1 MKEIKRI
8 PKHLFLFIL
17 LVVLVGVACQLP
29 INNEGDKSAEPDL
42 EATIGALQ
50 TEMIQQATQPENPPS
65 SETAIPTE
73 GTSPSQPDA
82 PIGDSYQGFYVLQG
96 GLFRAYDL
104 NGQALGI
111 EFPAG
116 SSNWYGENQI
126 DGFSDEIFYTQFN
139 DNPGVFRVNAQG
151 TQKLD
156 FIQAHDPVYITI
168 SPDRQRIAWST
179 SSWGE
184 GALKTEIFY
193 ANLDGSNQQL
203 IDSLAAEEQ
212 DDLNLNYFPVHWME
226 DGRLIYATGMT
237 GIGGYMLYWGY
248 NGLYIFNPLNNSI
261 RTLVDD
267 QERLGI
273 CLSSISDD
281 LTKIAIVCGAE
292 ERNVRVRNLDTGI
305 ETNYP
310 VLEDQTIAGSARFS
324 PSGEWLAYVIQR
336 ADPEHELGK
345 IVVVPVDGSQPPR
358 VLTTVNDGS
367 FNVAGW
373 VSEDYLLVTQSD
385 MNSSAVK
392 VLKLSREGSEVLQIA
407 DGRFMDFIP

>member
-8 PKHLFLFIL
+8 PKQLLLFIL
-17 LVVLVGVACQLP
+17 VVVLVSAACQLP
-29 INNEGDKSAEPDL
+29 INGDGDKSADPDL

-50 TEMIQQATQPENPPS
+50 TEMFQQATQPENSTS
-65 SETAIPTE
+65 SETPVPTE
-73 GTSPSQPDA
+73 AANPPQPDS
-82 PIGDSYQGFYVLQG
+82 PNGDLYQGFYVLQG
-96 GLFRAYDL
+96 GWFRAYDL
-104 NGQALGI
+104 NGQAVGA

-116 SSNWYGENQI
+116 ASSWYGENQI
-126 DGFSDEIFYTQFN
+126 DAFSDEIFYTQFN
-139 DNPGVFRVNAQG
+139 DDPGAFRVNAQG
-151 TQKLD
+151 TQKFN
-156 FIQAHDPVYITI
+156 FIDAQDPVYIAI
-168 SPDRQRIAWST
+168 SPDRQKIAWST

-203 IDSLAAEEQ
+203 IDAIAADEQTDLA
-212 DDLNLNYFPVHWME
+212 LNFFPVRWTD

-273 CLSSISDD
+273 CLSSISED
-281 LTKIAIVCGAE
+281 LTMIAIVCGG

-305 ETNYP
+305 ETSYP
-310 VLEDQTIAGSARFS
+310 ILEDQTIAGAARFS

-336 ADPEHELGK
+336 ADPAQEFGK

-358 VLTTVNDGS
+358 ILTTVNEGS
-367 FNVAGW
+367 FNVDGW

-385 MNSSAVK
+385 MNSSAVN
-392 VLKLSREGSEVLQIA
+392 VLKLSRDGSEVLQIA